1 MSELKIKVGLE
12 LNNDLKEQ
20 IDKYVHDVAFQLGLK
35 YKLEKIELDED
46 DTLIM
51 RIPTDECGEIM
62 ADYEEVKEYY
72 NALKNNVDCKNI
84 FAIPDVLSFKV
95 IDDET
100 LELLAKSINEELNKR
115 NKINFTFNK
124 TGEDVGIK
132 LYGDYYN
139 TYEDCSCYWWI
150 GNNANDNLKCKIN
163 KLEKLISVLECKV
176 NELIK

>member
-1 MSELKIKVGLE
+1 MDLD
-12 LNNDLKEQ
+12 NDLKEQ

-51 RIPTDECGEIM
+51 RIPTDEFGEIIV
-62 ADYEEVKEYY
+62 DYKEVKEYY

-115 NKINFTFNK
+115 NKINFTFNT
-124 TGEDVGIK
+124 TGEGVGIK
-132 LYGDYYN
+132 LDN
-139 TYEDCSCYWWI
+139 SCYWQI
-150 GNNANDNLKCKIN
+150 GNNTDDTLKCKLD
-163 KLEKLISVLECKV
+163 KLEKTISELDCKV